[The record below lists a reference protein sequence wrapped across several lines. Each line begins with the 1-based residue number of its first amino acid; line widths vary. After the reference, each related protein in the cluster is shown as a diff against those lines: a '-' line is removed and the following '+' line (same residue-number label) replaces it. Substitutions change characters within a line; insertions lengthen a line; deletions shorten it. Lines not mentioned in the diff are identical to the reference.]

1 MYSRCDLSSIQSRAI
16 ICIVKANPL
25 MYSMRGSYPLS
36 LLNYSFFRLMKPVF
50 NTIFD
55 ISHLKTCDSVRELV
69 FRARHGGTYNPSTYE
84 IEVGGSEV

>member
-1 MYSRCDLSSIQSRAI
+1 
-16 ICIVKANPL
+16 
-25 MYSMRGSYPLS
+25 
-36 LLNYSFFRLMKPVF
+36 MKPVF

-84 IEVGGSEV
+84 IEVGGSGI